1 MNVRGAIGMTV
12 TVVRGAIVR
21 VVDLVAAALAAA
33 DRVEIGKRV
42 AVSRVPQPRRKA
54 AIPALLSQLRF
65 PYSRAG
71 KHVPHAPVDRLCRR

>member
-1 MNVRGAIGMTV
+1 MNVRVATATIV

-21 VVDLVAAALAAA
+21 VAVDLVAA

-54 AIPALLSQLRF
+54 AIPALLSQRRF

-71 KHVPHAPVDRLCRR
+71 KHDPHAPVDRLCRR